1 MHFYSFIFFIFKAS
15 TQPHPNYP
23 NLRLVLFREASDVT
37 KEDIERMTEKY
48 DCGCKVLEHFLELQI
63 TPFFEF

>member
-63 TPFFEF
+63 TPFIEF